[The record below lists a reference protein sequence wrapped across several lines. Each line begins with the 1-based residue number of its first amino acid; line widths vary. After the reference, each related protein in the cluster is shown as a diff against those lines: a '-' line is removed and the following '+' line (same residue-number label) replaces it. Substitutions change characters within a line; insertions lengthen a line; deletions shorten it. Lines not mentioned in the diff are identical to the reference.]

1 MQTDDLIAVKEFC
14 SSHNLEISFIQ
25 TLQQYDLIQITTIE
39 ETTYMP
45 ASQLQQAEKIARL
58 HYELGINIEG
68 IDAIKH
74 LLLRMEN
81 MQEEI
86 IALKNK
92 LSLYEK
98 NQSYPDYCYQQ
109 MK

>member
-1 MQTDDLIAVKEFC
+1 MRSDDLIAVKEFC
-14 SSHNLEISFIQ
+14 SSHNLEISFIH
-25 TLQQYDLIQITTIE
+25 TLQQYELIRITTIE

-45 ASQLQQAEKIARL
+45 VSQLQQAEKIARM

-74 LLLRMEN
+74 LLQRMED

-86 IALKNK
+86 TALKNK
-92 LSLYEK
+92 LSLYEE
-98 NQSYPDYCYQQ
+98 
-109 MK
+109 